1 LLAIGNIVFSGSR
14 AGIYRSLD
22 NGVTWDSVGISA
34 LPLDAVSFAMEKNR
48 IYAGYTRSSG
58 NDFFVW
64 YSDDFGD
71 SWNIFDHQFQFLL
84 HLYIY
89 DNKIWAGTND
99 GFWYRELQTTSA
111 DPIEKPSTFNLKQ
124 NYPNPFNPSTKISWQ
139 SALRGHQSL
148 KVYDV
153 LGNVI
158 TTLVDEE
165 RPAGKY
171 DTSFNASWLASG
183 IYFYKLQIGTYVETK
198 KMILLR

>member
-1 LLAIGNIVFSGSR
+1 M
-14 AGIYRSLD
+14 D
-22 NGVTWDSVGISA
+22 MSV
-34 LPLDAVSFAMEKNR
+34 VSFAKDKNR

-64 YSDDFGD
+64 YSDDFGN

-99 GFWYRELQTTSA
+99 GLWYKELETTSLE
-111 DPIEKPSTFNLKQ
+111 PIEQPNNFNLSQ

-139 SALRGHQSL
+139 SPIAGHQSL

-171 DTSFNASWLASG
+171 DTSFNASGLASG
-183 IYFYKLQIGTYVETK
+183 IYFYRIAIHSDKLQIGTYVETK